1 MDCSLRRLPWA
12 RVVQGPVQF
21 VLKTPLGTRMTV
33 RKRVNEGFSD
43 AAGYLFSRAETECIV
58 DTRRGAATIPFDEI
72 TAAKAVPP
80 PPRRALRYPPIMP
93 FAAEDS
99 GEC

>member
-1 MDCSLRRLPWA
+1 MQD
-12 RVVQGPVQF
+12 PVQF

-43 AAGYLFSRAETECIV
+43 AAGYLFSRVETECIV
-58 DTRRGAATIPFDEI
+58 DTGRGAATIPFDEI

-80 PPRRALRYPPIMP
+80 PRRAPRYPPIRS